1 MTDDQVTALLD
12 DTGRLAR
19 IEAKL
24 ERIEAKLTAFEQA
37 ASGFLAGP
45 GITKLFKAI
54 AGKNGQ

>member
-24 ERIEAKLTAFEQA
+24 AAFETA

-45 GITKLFKAI
+45 GIAKVFKAI

>member
-1 MTDDQVTALLD
+1 MTDDQVTALLED
-12 DTGRLAR
+12 AGRLAR

-24 ERIEAKLTAFEQA
+24 ERIEAKLAAFEQA

-45 GITKLFKAI
+45 GLARLFKAI